1 MHPFTVGR
9 TFRASHRFQF
19 MSEQIFFHHL
29 HLFLSNVIVLFLFW
43 NSESLCGS
51 IIPWCWTH
59 ISLSL
64 SSATKKQAD
73 KAKGETKKQ
82 IQTGCRWNYFDAQ
95 RLNFGAAFALFQ
107 SENKN
112 TYLGGFGSGLRSLGS
127 WGPMKTGHSGT
138 SWTELEP
145 VLSDCLWQV
154 QSCGV
159 VVAFSAQICGT
170 VLFSHLSSVSLR
182 MMGCGS
188 VWQGRCYT
196 EPAVCFQSPS
206 VCWQILKWKPLSTTK
221 KCTLAAWCQ
230 TAAVLSS
237 ASETVLYRWLDTNL
251 DMCACPHTHTHT
263 IIPKHTHTHTQPLIC

>member
-1 MHPFTVGR
+1 
-9 TFRASHRFQF
+9 
-19 MSEQIFFHHL
+19 
-29 HLFLSNVIVLFLFW
+29 
-43 NSESLCGS
+43 
-51 IIPWCWTH
+51 
-59 ISLSL
+59 
-64 SSATKKQAD
+64 
-73 KAKGETKKQ
+73 
-82 IQTGCRWNYFDAQ
+82 
-95 RLNFGAAFALFQ
+95 
-107 SENKN
+107 
-112 TYLGGFGSGLRSLGS
+112 
-127 WGPMKTGHSGT
+127 MKTGHSRT

-237 ASETVLYRWLDTNL
+237 ASETVLYRWLETNL

-263 IIPKHTHTHTQPLIC
+263 IIPKHTHTHTHSRSSVKSHPECVLRPSGRLLAVAAATGRQSRAQPRRHRLPSSARPSDFNLNRRDRKKNKAKEIKNKTRRQLPVRTIQPQRVFLPLISSNWAFQLHRSGIVSEHRRVTAGKMTPQNH